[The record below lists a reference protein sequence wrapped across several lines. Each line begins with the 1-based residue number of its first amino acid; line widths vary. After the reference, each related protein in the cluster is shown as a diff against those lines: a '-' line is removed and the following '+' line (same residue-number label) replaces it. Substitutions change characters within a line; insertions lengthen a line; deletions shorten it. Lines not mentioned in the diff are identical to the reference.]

1 MKILN
6 ETDIKCLNSK
16 QEEVVYLSKFDG
28 SMRIIY
34 LENILK
40 IENILKTLVAYYFSE
55 EYGHDN
61 YLKID
66 NFDTLKTSINKDE
79 VVEKE

>member
-1 MKILN
+1 MS
-6 ETDIKCLNSK
+6 E
-16 QEEVVYLSKFDG
+16 FDR
-28 SMRIIY
+28 SMIIIY

-40 IENILKTLVAYYFSE
+40 IENRLKILVAYSFSE

-66 NFDTLKTSINKDE
+66 NFDTLKTSSNKDE
-79 VVEKE
+79 VLEKNIHDCY